1 MNFRNRKNTF
11 AVTLLPLI
19 AVLAVLDLGTG
30 AAGFGAV
37 FHGGDTG
44 REILTGI
51 RLPRVVTAILA
62 GAILGLSGALM
73 QAVFRNPLADPHIM
87 GVSAGAGTGAALTT
101 LFIAGHSAPTITSGA
116 FAGALLA
123 SFLILSASSKVRS
136 GNTLLIFGVMT
147 GFVFSAITSVA
158 AYSSS
163 QESLKIFYNW
173 SAGSFSGTGWEQI
186 CTMAV
191 VLAVGMALS
200 LLIVRELNLI
210 LFGDEYAS
218 LAGASPSRTRFAAL
232 FCCSLMTASATAF
245 CGPVGFVGI
254 AAPHIVRRGLG
265 TSAHR
270 HVIPWSPV
278 AGAAMTLLADKASQS
293 FTISMPAGSIIA
305 LIGIP
310 AVLVILFRHR

>member
-1 MNFRNRKNTF
+1 MKLRNRKTGF
-11 AVTLLPLI
+11 AVTLPLLL
-19 AVLAVLDLGTG
+19 AVLAILDLGTG

-44 REILTGI
+44 REILLGI
-51 RLPRVVTAILA
+51 RLPRLITGILA
-62 GAILGLSGALM
+62 GALLGLSGALM

-87 GVSAGAGTGAALTT
+87 GVSSGAGTGAALTT
-101 LFIAGHSAPTITSGA
+101 LFIAGGSTPTITSGA
-116 FAGALLA
+116 FAGALSA
-123 SFLILSASSKVRS
+123 SLLILSVSSRVRN

-147 GFVFSAITSVA
+147 GFIFSAITSVI

-163 QESLKIFYNW
+163 RESLKIFYNW
-173 SAGSFSGTGWEQI
+173 SAGSFSGAGWEQI

-191 VLAVGMALS
+191 VLAAGAVLS
-200 LLIVRELNLI
+200 MLITRELDLI

-218 LAGASPSRTRFAAL
+218 LAGASPSGTRFTAL
-232 FCCSLMTASATAF
+232 LCCSLMTAAATAI

-254 AAPHIVRRGLG
+254 AAPHIVRWGLG

-270 HVIPWSPV
+270 RVIPWSPA
-278 AGAAMTLLADKASQS
+278 AGAVMTLLADIVSQS
-293 FTISMPAGSIIA
+293 FSISMPAGSIIA

-310 AVLVILFRHR
+310 VVLVILFRHR